1 MKAYSELSKEELME
15 LREQLLAAYEEKKA
29 LGLNLDMSRG
39 KPSPTQLGVSV
50 GLMDVINSD
59 SDMKSE
65 CGIDC
70 RNYGCLDGI
79 PEVKRLMAEM
89 MGTTEDHIFIG
100 GNVSLTLMFDT
111 VSRAYTHGIMG
122 ETPWCKLDKV
132 KFLCPVQDMIDIL
145 LSQSILE

>member
-1 MKAYSELSKEELME
+1 MKAYSELSREELME

-79 PEVKRLMAEM
+79 PEVGEESLALSV
-89 MGTTEDHIFIG
+89 DVVQCILQCFDIIVIL
-100 GNVSLTLMFDT
+100 GNVL
-111 VSRAYTHGIMG
+111 
-122 ETPWCKLDKV
+122 
-132 KFLCPVQDMIDIL
+132 
-145 LSQSILE
+145 

>member
-59 SDMKSE
+59 SDMRSE
-65 CGIDC
+65 CGTDC

-100 GNVSLTLMFDT
+100 GNASLTLMFDT

-132 KFLCPVQDMIDIL
+132 KFLCPVPG
-145 LSQSILE
+145 

>member
-1 MKAYSELSKEELME
+1 MKAYSELSREELME

-89 MGTTEDHIFIG
+89 MGTTEDH
-100 GNVSLTLMFDT
+100 
-111 VSRAYTHGIMG
+111 R
-122 ETPWCKLDKV
+122 
-132 KFLCPVQDMIDIL
+132 
-145 LSQSILE
+145 